1 MKKYI
6 IAFAVLFFIGGF
18 DTFSQTVLG
27 KWKTVNDE
35 TGISH
40 SIVEIFKDSE
50 TGEVKGRLVEML
62 KDEHKDKICTLCTG
76 DLKDQPLE
84 GLLIMEGL
92 HKDGDEY
99 VGGKVTDPKTGKV
112 YKCKIWV
119 EKDNPDLLNVRGY
132 ISILYRTQV
141 WERVKS

>member
-1 MKKYI
+1 MKKI
-6 IAFAVLFFIGGF
+6 IILFTILFFTGGF
-18 DTFSQTVLG
+18 ANFAQTVFG

-40 SIVEIFKDSE
+40 SIVEIFKDTA

-62 KDEHKDKICTLCTG
+62 KEVNKDKVCNLCPG
-76 DLKDQPLE
+76 DLRDKPLE

-92 HKDGDEY
+92 HKDGDAY
-99 VGGKVTDPKTGKV
+99 VGGEVTDPKTGNV

-119 EKDNPDLLNVRGY
+119 DEDNPDLLNVRGY
-132 ISILYRTQV
+132 VSLLYRTQI
-141 WERVKS
+141 WERVKL